1 MISGF
6 NSNQLP
12 NLSAINDITIT
23 SKTSNTNYGG
33 SDLLNNVIIMP
44 NGKLSITDN
53 AVANKTIAEGT
64 TNSASGMGAY
74 FYVNGDAKSNNA
86 TIENNGFL
94 NIGENRNQEYK
105 NGHWVDKPLSEQLT
119 KNKAYATNT
128 HLLKGGN
135 LWTGINSVT
144 KGTINEGGVL
154 NEYYGKVYNSINTE
168 GGREYTYSP
177 VVSSN
182 SKFNRSY
189 DYVGLQSKKGG
200 TQNNVTA
207 ENHSLINVT
216 NSGYINKIK
225 STDSTIN
232 SNNKGTI
239 NNIESHH
246 SIINVNTG
254 GVISNVTA
262 TNNSII
268 NNNNSMNGKN
278 TLTNSTLNANSGS
291 KADTVTLNG
300 SLINV
305 NGTSTISNII
315 SNNNNNTISFPSK
328 KPVTL
333 NSNSISGDYTVKISS
348 NLNNFSTD
356 LINVKNGI
364 SGNLKLNF
372 SGLGKTGRNT
382 LGNGI
387 KIINN
392 ENLSSNHHITMTKPI
407 NRGILVYNLK
417 NIDNDYYLQS
427 SLNKVNYIN
436 VYTPLALSDYSLS
449 NTGSLYQ
456 RQGSFINT
464 SKHDVWVKYNSKKQN
479 INDGQLSSNTLTL
492 GYTFYNN
499 NNNKHIDSGLML
511 NLGKLDFSYNSEV
524 NNTDAISVYN
534 YTTIKKPNYYFDFVN
549 GFGLYKSKINPT
561 ISNETESFNSKIFT
575 SSIETGYLFKYHKIN
590 IIPQTQLIY
599 QNYSQNSY
607 NLVGYESDTKMDSVK
622 QNNIIGRV
630 GININRDFQSKY
642 LYQPFIQLSVYNK
655 FNKSHN
661 ITATDINV
669 SQFAQVK
676 DDKTWLNVTAGLNV
690 KVSDQ
695 SNVYADVIYDHH
707 NLNELIAYR
716 YSF

>member
-86 TIENNGFL
+86 TIKNNGFL

-268 NNNNSMNGKN
+268 NNNNSMNDKN
-278 TLTNSTLNANSGS
+278 NLTNSILNANSGS

-499 NNNKHIDSGLML
+499 NKHIDSGLML

-561 ISNETESFNSKIFT
+561 ISNETESFDSKIFT
-575 SSIETGYLFKYHKIN
+575 SSIETGYLFKCHKIN

>member
-74 FYVNGDAKSNNA
+74 FYVNGGAKSNNA

-464 SKHDVWVKYNSKKQN
+464 SKHDVWVKYNSKK
-479 INDGQLSSNTLTL
+479 T
-492 GYTFYNN
+492 
-499 NNNKHIDSGLML
+499 
-511 NLGKLDFSYNSEV
+511 
-524 NNTDAISVYN
+524 
-534 YTTIKKPNYYFDFVN
+534 
-549 GFGLYKSKINPT
+549 
-561 ISNETESFNSKIFT
+561 
-575 SSIETGYLFKYHKIN
+575 KY
-590 IIPQTQLIY
+590 
-599 QNYSQNSY
+599 
-607 NLVGYESDTKMDSVK
+607 
-622 QNNIIGRV
+622 
-630 GININRDFQSKY
+630 
-642 LYQPFIQLSVYNK
+642 
-655 FNKSHN
+655 
-661 ITATDINV
+661 
-669 SQFAQVK
+669 
-676 DDKTWLNVTAGLNV
+676 
-690 KVSDQ
+690 
-695 SNVYADVIYDHH
+695 
-707 NLNELIAYR
+707 
-716 YSF
+716 